1 MLKKFLNKPALS
13 LDYSYIERSLTKEE
27 HWKHPFTLL
36 LQEGNI
42 KLKEENFSSNKD
54 SMFLGLK
61 FIRGISEIVFRF
73 IQEDVILVVL
83 FKRIKKDCGLR
94 SSFLDFAWFLDMV
107 AKKESGL
114 NRIIGKVQRLKKGG
128 HGDIS
133 TERMVMFYI
142 RHLNGSICQVKGEPL
157 DGFDKPK
164 GIWVYLD
171 MKNYKPF
178 KRRRRKQWMNS

>member
-36 LQEGNI
+36 LQEGNV

-61 FIRGISEIVFRF
+61 FVRGISEIVFRF

-83 FKRIKKDCGLR
+83 FKRIKKECGLK

-107 AKKESGL
+107 AKKESQL
-114 NRIIGKVQRLKKGG
+114 NRIIGKVQKLKKDGY
-128 HGDIS
+128 GDIS
-133 TERMVMFYI
+133 TERMVKFYLK
-142 RHLNGSICQVKGEPL
+142 HLNGSICDVKGEPL
-157 DGFDKPK
+157 VNIGKPK
-164 GIWVYLD
+164 GVWLYLD
-171 MKNYKPF
+171 LKNYKPL
-178 KRRRRKQWMNS
+178 KRRRK